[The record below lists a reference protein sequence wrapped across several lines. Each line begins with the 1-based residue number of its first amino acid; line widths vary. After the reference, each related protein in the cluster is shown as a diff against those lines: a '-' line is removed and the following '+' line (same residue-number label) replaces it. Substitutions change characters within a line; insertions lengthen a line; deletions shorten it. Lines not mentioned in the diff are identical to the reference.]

1 MKSLRFTAAC
11 LVAGVIAAPMA
22 TAQVD
27 WFQRD
32 RYQSVTERPQPAYD
46 PIPRRVGSFEADAS
60 LGVAAQYNSNVF
72 ASEDAEDDVIIV
84 IDPSLNVRSD
94 WSRHQVGASVVAQHR
109 EFLDVDSETSTD
121 VRGTVY
127 GRADLTRN
135 WYVTSNAFASESFE
149 PRTSVEAVPDVA
161 ERIEVNEFGGDITTR
176 FTNGRVRLDGRF
188 VGQRYDF
195 DDGELISGGVFDQ
208 DFRDRVE
215 LGGEV
220 RASYAVRRDLAVFA
234 QGTYIDRNH
243 DEPTIESPLNRDSEN
258 FEVEAGVDFELASL
272 IRGDIAVG
280 YLRTEFDD
288 PALSAITGVSADAI
302 FEWFVT
308 QLTTVTL
315 NATRQVDASGLV
327 ETAGR
332 TTTVLGAQVDH
343 ELLRNVLLNARVEY
357 TDFDFQDIDRQD
369 DRIQLGAGALYK
381 LNRRVQFTAD
391 YRYRDENSS
400 GTDADIDFTE
410 HLVMIGV
417 RLFP

>member
-1 MKSLRFTAAC
+1 
-11 LVAGVIAAPMA
+11 
-22 TAQVD
+22 
-27 WFQRD
+27 
-32 RYQSVTERPQPAYD
+32 
-46 PIPRRVGSFEADAS
+46 
-60 LGVAAQYNSNVF
+60 
-72 ASEDAEDDVIIV
+72 
-84 IDPSLNVRSD
+84 
-94 WSRHQVGASVVAQHR
+94 
-109 EFLDVDSETSTD
+109 
-121 VRGTVY
+121 
-127 GRADLTRN
+127 
-135 WYVTSNAFASESFE
+135 
-149 PRTSVEAVPDVA
+149 
-161 ERIEVNEFGGDITTR
+161 
-176 FTNGRVRLDGRF
+176 
-188 VGQRYDF
+188 
-195 DDGELISGGVFDQ
+195 
-208 DFRDRVE
+208 
-215 LGGEV
+215 
-220 RASYAVRRDLAVFA
+220 LAVFA